1 MKAAYGML
9 FAARRFPTVNEASAA
24 YLALGTTVLDHNNR
38 EPEERRLYLS
48 AACATDADSVAGL
61 VIVYA
66 EERYAGHVE
75 QGLELL
81 GGEELPDDAIGDDDL
96 AGLMSRREATRGA
109 SFAGTAHP
117 PAKLR
122 RDGSLAPW

>member
-9 FAARRFPTVNEASAA
+9 FAVRRFPTVNEASAA
-24 YLALGTTVLDHNNR
+24 YLALGTTILDRNNR

-61 VIVYA
+61 VFLYA
-66 EERYAGHVE
+66 EERYASHVE
-75 QGLELL
+75 KGLELL
-81 GGEELPDDAIGDDDL
+81 GGEELPDDVIPDDDL
-96 AGLMSRREATRGA
+96 AGLMARREATSGA
-109 SFAGTAHP
+109 SFAGTVHP

-122 RDGSLAPW
+122 RDGRLEPW